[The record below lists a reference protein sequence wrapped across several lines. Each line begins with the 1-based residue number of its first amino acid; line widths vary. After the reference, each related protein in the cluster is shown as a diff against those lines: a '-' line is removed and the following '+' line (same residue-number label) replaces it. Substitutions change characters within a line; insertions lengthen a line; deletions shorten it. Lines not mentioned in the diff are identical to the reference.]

1 MSSRPPRSA
10 TDQASQEAVI
20 EYLKRH
26 PDFFI
31 RHPTLLAQMEIAQ
44 PQGPTVSLTE
54 RQLGVLREENR
65 RLQRQLNNLI
75 AIAKE
80 NEKLNQRIQRLIV
93 SLSGAESADEFFN
106 SLYDILQNEFSSDI
120 VVVRLFGLPSPSLAG
135 RQEFVEYDAQI
146 FTLFEN
152 ILTTHQPVCGRLP
165 TEQTTFLFAKEKIA
179 SAVLIPLG
187 VPKPQGML
195 AIGSK
200 EVSRFHADMGTDLL
214 KYMGELISQM
224 LGVWLRR

>member
-1 MSSRPPRSA
+1 MTHQHRSA
-10 TDQASQEAVI
+10 TEQASQEAVI

-44 PQGPTVSLTE
+44 PKGPTVSLTE

-65 RLQRQLNNLI
+65 RLQRQLDNLI
-75 AIAKE
+75 MIAKE
-80 NEKLNQRIQRLIV
+80 NEKLNQRIQRLVV
-93 SLSGAESADEFFN
+93 SLSGSESADEFFSN
-106 SLYDILQNEFSSDI
+106 LYDILQNEFNSDT
-120 VVVRLFGLPSPSLAG
+120 VVIRLFGLPSPSLAG
-135 RQEFVEYDAQI
+135 RQEFVEYDAQV
-146 FTLFEN
+146 FALFEDL
-152 ILTTHQPVCGRLP
+152 LTTSQPVCGRLP
-165 TEQTTFLFAKEKIA
+165 AEQATFLFDKEKIS

-187 VPKPQGML
+187 IPKPQGML

-214 KYMGELISQM
+214 KYMGELISQ
-224 LGVWLRR
+224 LLSVWLRR